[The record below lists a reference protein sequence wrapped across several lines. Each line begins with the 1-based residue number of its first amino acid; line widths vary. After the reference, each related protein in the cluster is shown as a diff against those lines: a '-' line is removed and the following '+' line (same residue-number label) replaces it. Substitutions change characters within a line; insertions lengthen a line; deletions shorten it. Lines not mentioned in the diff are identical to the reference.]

1 VSDHPGV
8 ASAIVDTTAVPIV
21 PPRRL
26 EHSKEKVIAQ
36 DGQEDALAAE
46 YSSFGCKRPNRGCV
60 RRNRTRRAGY
70 RYCRISFQVG
80 IPFTQLPAD
89 SKSQWGGSPRPSL
102 GPWTACLH
110 SGPGTAEG
118 ARTSAIPPAR
128 LLLPGGLS
136 MVDIEQLP
144 HLSRTGISTVRWC

>member
-46 YSSFGCKRPNRGCV
+46 DSSFGCKRPNRGCV
-60 RRNRTRRAGY
+60 RRNRTRRAATDIAAY
-70 RYCRISFQVG
+70 RSAFVAG
-80 IPFTQLPAD
+80 V
-89 SKSQWGGSPRPSL
+89 S
-102 GPWTACLH
+102 
-110 SGPGTAEG
+110 SGAAPKDDFL
-118 ARTSAIPPAR
+118 RR
-128 LLLPGGLS
+128 
-136 MVDIEQLP
+136 
-144 HLSRTGISTVRWC
+144 R